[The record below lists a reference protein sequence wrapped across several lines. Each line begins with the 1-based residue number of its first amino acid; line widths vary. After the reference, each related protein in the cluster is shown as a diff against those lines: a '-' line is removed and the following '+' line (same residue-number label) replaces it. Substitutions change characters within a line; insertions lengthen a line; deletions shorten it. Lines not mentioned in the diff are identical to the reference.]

1 MALWKAMFLLVVL
14 LAVKVQYVSCHG
26 DTWLRTATLASH
38 LDTSAPA
45 PQPNRIPHLSL
56 INNGNH
62 TVSCKPAES
71 SAAKAVVD
79 FNSAVSSF
87 FIVPMIRVLRLEHNS
102 RTESDTQFWWYLCCG
117 SSG

>member
-1 MALWKAMFLLVVL
+1 MALWRAMFLLVFL
-14 LAVKVQYVSCHG
+14 LAVKVQYVSCPG
-26 DTWLRTATLASH
+26 DTWHRTATLASH

-45 PQPNRIPHLSL
+45 PQPDRSDIC
-56 INNGNH
+56 GNH

-71 SAAKAVVD
+71 SAAKAIVD